1 MSEFLVTITTS
12 SRGRYLPTARK
23 LTRLVLRVLVFGIGL
38 LWLVPIFGLL
48 VSSLRNGPDNATS
61 GWWHALSTPSQL
73 TLGTYAKLLGDGTV
87 VQSLVNTMLIATP
100 ATLLVIS
107 ISVPAAYALS
117 WIRFRGREILMTLIV
132 ALLVVPVQ
140 LALIPVAELYRSLHT
155 FGSIPSVVLFHVA
168 FGLPFAIFLLRNFFR
183 GIPADLIESAWVDGA
198 SHVLTFRK
206 VILPLS
212 VPAVASLGIFQFLSV
227 WNDLL
232 VALVFA
238 GPDARPIT
246 LALQSQLRTF
256 GTNIDVLAAGSFV
269 SMAVPLIVFVTLR
282 RHFVAG
288 VVRGSVS

>member
-1 MSEFLVTITTS
+1 MTTTASS
-12 SRGRYLPTARK
+12 SRARYLARV
-23 LTRLVLRVLVFGIGL
+23 TFRVLVVGIGL
-38 LWLVPIFGLL
+38 LWLVPIFGLF

-61 GWWHALSTPSQL
+61 GWWRALSTPSQL
-73 TLGTYAKLLGDGTV
+73 TLGTYAKLLSDGTV
-87 VQSLVNTMLIATP
+87 VQSLVNTTWIAVP
-100 ATLLVIS
+100 ATVLVIA
-107 ISVPAAYALS
+107 ISAPAAYALA
-117 WIRFRGREILMTLIV
+117 WIRFRGRELLMTIVV

-140 LALIPVAELYRSLHT
+140 LAFIPVAELYRSLHI

-183 GIPADLIESAWVDGA
+183 GIPADLIESAWIDGA
-198 SHVLTFRK
+198 SNVLTFRK

-212 VPAVASLGIFQFLSV
+212 VPAVTALGIFQFLSV

-269 SMAVPLIVFVTLR
+269 SMIVPLVVFVALR

-288 VVRGSVS
+288 VLRGSDQAR